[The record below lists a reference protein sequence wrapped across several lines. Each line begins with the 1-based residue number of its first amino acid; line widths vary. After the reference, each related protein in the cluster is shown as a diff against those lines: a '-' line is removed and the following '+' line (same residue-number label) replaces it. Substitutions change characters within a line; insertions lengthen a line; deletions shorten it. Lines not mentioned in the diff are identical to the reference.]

1 MNRTLLVLL
10 LALLALAGC
19 ASTAPSEP
27 DWQDGERA
35 AAQLLDE
42 YRRVLALPAD
52 AQQREYQ
59 IAMAALDQNA
69 NSMQRLR
76 VALLMTLPRAPW
88 RDDTRLLQLLDE
100 SAAGTREDE
109 AALRDLALLVQKLV
123 LERLQLM
130 REELRKAG
138 EAQHR
143 LQNLLA
149 ERQRQLNDERRRSVE
164 LEQKVDALRSIDRD
178 ILRRQNKR

>member
-1 MNRTLLVLL
+1 MNPRLFVLL
-10 LALLALAGC
+10 CVVFALAGC
-19 ASTAPSEP
+19 ASTPGQQTP
-27 DWQDGERA
+27 VGEQV

-42 YRRVLALPAD
+42 YRRVLALPVE

-59 IAMAALDQNA
+59 AAATALEQDP
-69 NSMQRLR
+69 SSRQRLH

-88 RDDTRLLQLLDE
+88 RDEARLLQLLDE
-100 SAAGTREDE
+100 TTAGAKEDE
-109 AALRDLALLVQKLV
+109 AALRDLALLIQKLV
-123 LERLQLM
+123 IERLQLT

-138 EAQHR
+138 EANHR

-149 ERQRQLNDERRRSVE
+149 ERQRQLNDERRRGAE

-178 ILRRQNKR
+178 ILKRQTKR